1 MNIAKFLYYLT
12 QVTHGAEGTLVG
24 NIGACVASLGALPPG
39 LARDNYV
46 SNGLSFSLIKH
57 LLPRSLHST
66 AILK

>member
-1 MNIAKFLYYLT
+1 MNIAKFPYYLT

-24 NIGACVASLGALPPG
+24 ISEPALLLWEHVPPG